1 MRFAQRVRQLQDQLR
16 RSLMKGG
23 ELLGVIGYRAGGNV
37 QRLPSSVYWQGLRR
51 LGILRFNGSEADY
64 ATELRPRGEAW
75 RNDDGEPVTDSRRS
89 LWDQQL
95 PQPRAGW
102 LDTTD
107 FKLSREE
114 ARYLTDRINFAAP
127 NSLLAYLLHV
137 AAPPGDTNFPWEHMP
152 PVDLPPPL
160 GEELDHARNFSE
172 TMHGAALLYNLMLAR
187 EKESRDLI
195 EAYEEWLAEWWEE
208 LKQRSEELGRW
219 NRSRLWALLAAWQA
233 RITAPTHSFVETW
246 LSAIG
251 KVRRIEADPFR
262 PGASRSHTRA

>member
-1 MRFAQRVRQLQDQLR
+1 MTASFAWLDFSDRDRKRALDAVDLFREEDTRDELGLGVIRDAFADRFFPGTSTIQTSARYFLFVPWLFQLLKLPDREPVRFAQRVRQLQDQLR

-23 ELLGVIGYRAGGNV
+23 ESLGVIGYRAGGNV

-64 ATELRPRGEAW
+64 ATELRPRGEAS
-75 RNDDGEPVTDSRRS
+75 RNDDGELVTDTGRS

-95 PQPRAGW
+95 PRPPAGW

-107 FKLSREE
+107 FRLSQDE

-137 AAPPGDTNFPWEHMP
+137 ATPPGETNFPWEHMP
-152 PVDLPPPL
+152 PAELPPHL
-160 GEELDHARNFSE
+160 GEELDHAQNFSE

-187 EKESRDLI
+187 EKES
-195 EAYEEWLAEWWEE
+195 
-208 LKQRSEELGRW
+208 K
-219 NRSRLWALLAAWQA
+219 
-233 RITAPTHSFVETW
+233 
-246 LSAIG
+246 
-251 KVRRIEADPFR
+251 
-262 PGASRSHTRA
+262 